1 MNLYQVMVLYQEIF
15 NPKYFLFFAALLIA
29 FYDWKSSSQTVAV
42 RDFFGRVTIIAL
54 CYLVG
59 FSTMNM
65 LMLHIG
71 EPSSEI
77 SQYREDFAAVA
88 SMLIGLTLCL
98 VLWWRLGYGR
108 ELKYGVLGLI
118 VVALPYTITSFFW
131 NISGHVTFTA
141 APVTY
146 LVALDRRLVFLYAI
160 PVLMVLNRPIVG
172 AHTPLQSV
180 AGFIL
185 GTSLMLF
192 GVKLFKE
199 RGGAACITR

>member
-29 FYDWKSSSQTVAV
+29 FYDWKNSYRAVAV
-42 RDFFGRVTIIAL
+42 RDFFGRVTVITL
-54 CYLVG
+54 CFSVSLTTLYL
-59 FSTMNM
+59 
-65 LMLHIG
+65 LILRIG
-71 EPSSEI
+71 EPSSPAL
-77 SQYREDFAAVA
+77 QYREDFATVV

-118 VVALPYTITSFFW
+118 VVAMPYTIISFFW

-146 LVALDRRLVFLYAI
+146 LVALDRRLVVLYLI
-160 PVLMVLNRPIVG
+160 PAVMVLNRPIVG

-185 GTSLMLF
+185 GTSLMLLS
-192 GVKLFKE
+192 VKLFKE
-199 RGGAACITR
+199 RGGGACITR

>member
-1 MNLYQVMVLYQEIF
+1 MNLYQVMVLYQEVF

-29 FYDWKSSSQTVAV
+29 FYDWKSSYRAVAV
-42 RDFFGRVTIIAL
+42 RDFFGRVAVITL

-65 LMLHIG
+65 LMLYLV

-77 SQYREDFAAVA
+77 SQYLEDFAAIA
-88 SMLIGLTLCL
+88 GMLIGLILCL

-118 VVALPYTITSFFW
+118 VVALPYTIISFFW
-131 NISGHVTFTA
+131 NISGHVAFTA

-146 LVALDRRLVFLYAI
+146 LGALDRRLIVLNVI
-160 PVLMVLNRPIVG
+160 PVLMVINRPIVG

-192 GVKLFKE
+192 GVKRLKE
-199 RGGAACITR
+199 RGGGVCITR